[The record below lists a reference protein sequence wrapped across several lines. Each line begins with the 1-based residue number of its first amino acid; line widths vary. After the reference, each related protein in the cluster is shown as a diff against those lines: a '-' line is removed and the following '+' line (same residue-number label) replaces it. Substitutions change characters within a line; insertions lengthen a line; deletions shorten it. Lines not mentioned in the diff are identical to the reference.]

1 MATKDI
7 CTVEQLDNS
16 TDITN
21 IIIDESGN
29 LRKVNLKKAVNNFT
43 PPQEKIE
50 QIQQNTNDIAWIR
63 GDISDLKTQVSSLSE
78 ENTELKSDLDDITEG
93 KTETRYL
100 CKSKDKYLVYYSSTF
115 SGWMTKWT
123 VDENTIIRDFTFA
136 IKGRT
141 DITKNVTQV
150 RVRIAVGECK
160 DSNVVYDNIINT
172 SIDSALG
179 EEKEITVNVGK
190 VRVSKDSTIYIV
202 LQADATCGFYFSSMD
217 TDETK
222 PYGYSTS
229 GHMGSSMEDFVVTGA
244 GAYRLWIKC
253 TRAIYF
259 PKIADGSV
267 TTKKIADG
275 SVTLDKQNIISVEV
289 GENIFDINTHIVA
302 TQTWWW
308 TNNNKVKLESNQYTG
323 TMNAIKIP
331 VDDSNS
337 YLTISSKKS
346 SIKIMSWFMVG
357 DDEETIITSQ
367 GDSAINVGIV
377 TPFTIEIPTG
387 AKYLCITFT
396 NIVLTDEI
404 MVNYGNESLPYKD
417 YVENIYIKSNK
428 MLNINDVKELISGEP
443 YKLLKLPR
451 QFNLIVDDTFEMFYK
466 GISNCIDSNIYDYE
480 LTFAD
485 YVSRGKAW
493 KRKWEWTP
501 TSSDVGTKVLNI
513 TVRDNLGNLI
523 DSDSVNIIVS
533 EKPTSPLSEKVV
545 LCVGDSLT
553 TGGTWCSELRRR
565 LIATDGSPVGYGL
578 NNIKFIGTKANADG
592 CKYEG
597 YGGWTFSSYLS
608 SMKTNEFMNI
618 NGTFDKEDVDQHSIY
633 SDSNG
638 TQWKLE
644 TITSNVIKI
653 IRVSGSTTL
662 PSSGTLTWVSG
673 GENHSDIVYTS
684 SEQASGNPF
693 WNDTTG
699 QVDFTSYMAK
709 MGITQIDYMY
719 ILLGWNSTGS
729 TEESYKAVVR
739 EFIDKVLAEIPNCK
753 ITLMG
758 LQVPSRN
765 GFANNYGISWKYY
778 EKLQHVWN
786 LNEWYQDIAD
796 EYDNVEF
803 INISGQ
809 FDTDYNHLETSFV
822 VNTRN
827 SKKET
832 LQSNGVHPA
841 KSGYYQIADGVLRK
855 LVTNI

>member
-1 MATKDI
+1 MNADGSITYPSLKAR
-7 CTVEQLDNS
+7 LDAEHS
-16 TDITN
+16 
-21 IIIDESGN
+21 
-29 LRKVNLKKAVNNFT
+29 
-43 PPQEKIE
+43 
-50 QIQQNTNDIAWIR
+50 
-63 GDISDLKTQVSSLSE
+63 
-78 ENTELKSDLDDITEG
+78 ELKGDLGEITEG
-93 KTETRYL
+93 KIETRYL
-100 CKSKDKYLVYYSSTF
+100 CKSKDKHLVYYSSTF
-115 SGWMTKWT
+115 SGWLTKWT
-123 VDENTIIRDFTFA
+123 VDEDTIIRDFTFA

-160 DSNVVYDNIINT
+160 DSNVVYDNIVNT

-179 EEKEITVNVGK
+179 EEKEITVNVGEVK
-190 VRVSKDSTIYIV
+190 VSKDSTIYIV
-202 LQADATCGFYFSSMD
+202 LQADATCGFYFSLQD
-217 TDETK
+217 IDDTK
-222 PYGYSTS
+222 PYGYSVN
-229 GHMGSSMEDFVVTGA
+229 GDMGSSMENFVTPGT

-253 TRAIYF
+253 TRVIYS

-267 TTKKIADG
+267 TTGKIADG
-275 SVTLDKQNIISVEV
+275 SITTGKIADGSITLSKQNIISITQD
-289 GENIFDINTHIVA
+289 ENIFDIKNHIVA

-308 TNNNKVKLESNQYTG
+308 KTKDNKVILQSNEYTSS
-323 TMNAIKIP
+323 MYAIKIP

-337 YLTISSKKS
+337 HLTISSTNR

-367 GDSAINVGIV
+367 GNSAINVGIV
-377 TPFTIEIPTG
+377 EPFTIEIPTG
-387 AKYLCITFT
+387 ARHLCISFLS
-396 NIVLTDEI
+396 IKLTDRI
-404 MVNYGNESLPYKD
+404 MVNYGSEALPYKD
-417 YVENIYIKSNK
+417 YVEIIYIKSNK
-428 MLNINDVKELISGEP
+428 MLNINDVKELINGEP

-466 GISNCIDSNIYDYE
+466 GISNCIDSSIYDYE
-480 LTFAD
+480 LTFTD
-485 YVSRGKAW
+485 YVNRGKAW

-523 DSDSVNIIVS
+523 DSDNVNIIVS
-533 EKPTSPLSEKVV
+533 EKPTSPSSEKVV
-545 LCVGDSLT
+545 LCIGDSLT

-565 LIATDGSPVGYGL
+565 LIATDGSPTGYGL

-608 SMKTNEFMNI
+608 SMKTNKFMNI

-644 TITSNVIKI
+644 TITSSKIKI
-653 IRVSGSTTL
+653 IRVSGNTVL
-662 PSSGTLTWVSG
+662 PSSGTLKWVSG
-673 GENHSDIVYTS
+673 GANHGDIVYTS

-693 WNDTTG
+693 WDDSTNANN
-699 QVDFTSYMAK
+699 FTSYATR
-709 MGITQIDYMY
+709 MGVSSIDHAI
-719 ILLGWNSTGS
+719 ILLGWNNTGAK
-729 TEESYKAVVR
+729 ESEYKNVAKT
-739 EFIDKVLAEIPNCK
+739 FIDNILSEFPNCK
-753 ITLMG
+753 IKLLG

-786 LNEWYQDIAD
+786 LNQWYQDIAD

-841 KSGYYQIADGVLRK
+841 PSGYYQIADGVLRK